1 MIINSLWYPV
11 RELRVGGCQF
21 DPLKLPKT
29 GLAIAKAN
37 LGGHV
42 RRLATSEHPNKDIKN
57 FTQNNQLESLSRN
70 RSGHYLKCA
79 MLVTLKELF

>member
-1 MIINSLWYPV
+1 MFEDWQPV
-11 RELRVGGCQF
+11 NTQTKI
-21 DPLKLPKT
+21 LKT
-29 GLAIAKAN
+29 
-37 LGGHV
+37 
-42 RRLATSEHPNKDIKN
+42 

>member
-1 MIINSLWYPV
+1 MNINSLWYPV

-29 GLAIAKAN
+29 GLAIAEAN

-42 RRLATSEHPNKDIKN
+42 RRLATSDLPTKDI
-57 FTQNNQLESLSRN
+57 
-70 RSGHYLKCA
+70 
-79 MLVTLKELF
+79 